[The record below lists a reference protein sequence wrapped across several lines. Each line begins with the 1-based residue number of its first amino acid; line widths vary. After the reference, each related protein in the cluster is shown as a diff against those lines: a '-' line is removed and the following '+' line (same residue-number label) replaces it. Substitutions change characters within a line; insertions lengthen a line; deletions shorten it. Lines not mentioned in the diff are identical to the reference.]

1 MSIKIFNNLYDV
13 YEIISSYNI
22 KMISKYQ
29 KPINSKFNSKT
40 NADEITIGLDL
51 SGKIAVVTGGYS
63 GIGLETT
70 RALVDAGAIV
80 IIPAKRIDISTQN
93 LKGIVSRENIVEMD
107 LGNLNSVK
115 KFTEDFKDNFEKLDL
130 LINNAGIM
138 ACPETRLGNNWESQ
152 FAINHIGHFLLTREL
167 MVTMA
172 GNEGARFVSLS
183 SSAHSLT
190 GILWDDI
197 HFQNNPYD
205 KWMAYGQS
213 KTASSLIAIEFHRRM
228 IDKGVS
234 GFSVHP
240 GGIITPLQR
249 HLEKEEMIALG
260 WMDKDG
266 SPSEMAKN
274 FFKTTSQG
282 ASTSLWC
289 ATSPKLN
296 DVGGVFCE
304 DCDVSKRK
312 HEVDESLRRYF
323 GVADWAVDS
332 DEASKLWDVTEKMLV
347 S

>member
-1 MSIKIFNNLYDV
+1 
-13 YEIISSYNI
+13 
-22 KMISKYQ
+22 MISEKQ
-29 KPINSKFNSKT
+29 KPVDSGFGAKSEPSEVLEGINLN
-40 NADEITIGLDL
+40 
-51 SGKIAVVTGGYS
+51 GKVAMVTGGYS

-70 RALVDAGAIV
+70 RALVDIGAKV
-80 IIPAKRIDISTQN
+80 IIPAKRIEIAAQN
-93 LKGIVSRENIVEMD
+93 LEGIVSKENIVEMD
-107 LGNLNSVK
+107 LGDLNSVK

-138 ACPETRLGNNWESQ
+138 ACPETRIGNEWESQ
-152 FAINHIGHFLLTREL
+152 FAINHIGHFLLTKEL
-167 MVTMA
+167 MDTMA
-172 GNEGARFVSLS
+172 ENDGARFVSLS

-228 IDKGVS
+228 ISKGVS
-234 GFSVHP
+234 GYSVHP

-249 HLEKEEMIALG
+249 HLQKEEMIALG
-260 WMDKDG
+260 WMDENG

-289 ATSPKLN
+289 ATSSNL
-296 DVGGVFCE
+296 DDIGGVFCE
-304 DCDVSKRK
+304 DCDVAKRK
-312 HEVDESLRRYF
+312 NEVDESLQRYF
-323 GVADWAVDS
+323 GVADWAVDT
-332 DEASKLWDVTEKMLV
+332 DEAPKLWEVTEKML
-347 S
+347 SS

>member
-1 MSIKIFNNLYDV
+1 
-13 YEIISSYNI
+13 
-22 KMISKYQ
+22 MISNLQ
-29 KPINSKFNSKT
+29 KPIISGFDSKSD
-40 NADEITIGLDL
+40 ADKIVKEKDL
-51 SGKIAVVTGGYS
+51 SGKIAIVTGGYT

-70 RALVDAGAIV
+70 RALVAIGAKV
-80 IIPAKRIDISTQN
+80 IIPAKRTEVAAQN
-93 LKGIVSRENIVEMD
+93 LEGIVSKENIVEMD

-115 KFTEDFKDNFEKLDL
+115 KFTEDFKESFGKLDL
-130 LINNAGIM
+130 LINNAGVM
-138 ACPETRLGNNWESQ
+138 ACPESRIGNEWESQ

-167 MVTMA
+167 MDVMA
-172 GNEGARFVSLS
+172 ENVGARFVSLS

-234 GFSVHP
+234 GYSVHP

-249 HLEKEEMIALG
+249 HLQKEEMVALG
-260 WMDKDG
+260 WMDEDG

-289 ATSPKLN
+289 ATSPNLN
-296 DVGGVFCE
+296 DIGGLFCE
-304 DCDVSKRK
+304 DCDVAKRK
-312 HEVDESLRRYF
+312 NEVDESLQRYF
-323 GVADWAVDS
+323 GVADWAVDT
-332 DEASKLWDVTEKMLV
+332 DEASKLWDITEKMLGL
-347 S
+347 

>member
-1 MSIKIFNNLYDV
+1 
-13 YEIISSYNI
+13 
-22 KMISKYQ
+22 MISNLQ
-29 KPINSKFNSKT
+29 KPIISGFDSKSD
-40 NADEITIGLDL
+40 ADKIVKEKDL
-51 SGKIAVVTGGYS
+51 SGKIAIVTGGYS

-70 RALVDAGAIV
+70 RALVAIGAKV
-80 IIPAKRIDISTQN
+80 IIPAKRTEVAVQN
-93 LKGIVSRENIVEMD
+93 LEGIVSKENIVEMD

-115 KFTEDFKDNFEKLDL
+115 KFTEDFKESFGKLDL

-138 ACPETRLGNNWESQ
+138 ACPETRIGNGWESQ
-152 FAINHIGHFLLTREL
+152 FAVNHIGHFLLTKEL
-167 MVTMA
+167 MDTMA
-172 GNEGARFVSLS
+172 ENDSARFVSLS

-228 IDKGVS
+228 VDKGVS

-240 GGIITPLQR
+240 GGILTPLQR
-249 HLEKEEMIALG
+249 HLQKEEMVALG
-260 WMDKDG
+260 WMDEDG

-282 ASTSLWC
+282 ASTTLWC
-289 ATSPKLN
+289 ATSPSLN
-296 DVGGVFCE
+296 GIGGVFCE
-304 DCDVSKRK
+304 DCDIAKRK
-312 HEVDESLRRYF
+312 NEVDESLQRYF
-323 GVADWAVDS
+323 GVADWAVDTE
-332 DEASKLWDVTEKMLV
+332 EASKLWDVTEKMLA

>member
-1 MSIKIFNNLYDV
+1 M
-13 YEIISSYNI
+13 ISSL
-22 KMISKYQ
+22 Q
-29 KPINSKFNSKT
+29 KPISSGFNSKS
-40 NADEITIGLDL
+40 NANDITKDVDL
-51 SGKIAVVTGGYS
+51 NGKIAIVTGGYS

-70 RALVDAGAIV
+70 RALVDIGAEV
-80 IIPAKRIDISTQN
+80 IIPAKRSDVAIKN
-93 LKGIVSRENIVEMD
+93 LEGIVSKKNIVEMD
-107 LGNLNSVK
+107 LSDLNSVK
-115 KFTEDFKDNFEKLDL
+115 NFTDGYKENFKKLDL

-138 ACPETRLGNNWESQ
+138 ACPETRISNNWESQ

-167 MVTMA
+167 MDLMA
-172 GNEGARFVSLS
+172 ENVGARFVSLS

-234 GFSVHP
+234 GYSVHP

-249 HLEKEEMIALG
+249 HLQKEEMIALG
-260 WMDKDG
+260 WMDEDG

-289 ATSPKLN
+289 ATSPNLN
-296 DVGGVFCE
+296 DIGGIFCE
-304 DCDVSKRK
+304 DCDIAKRK
-312 HEVDESLRRYF
+312 NEVDESLQRYF
-323 GVADWAVDS
+323 GVADWAVDT
-332 DEASKLWDVTEKMLV
+332 DEASRLWDITEKMLG

>member
-1 MSIKIFNNLYDV
+1 
-13 YEIISSYNI
+13 
-22 KMISKYQ
+22 MISKHQ
-29 KPINSKFNSKT
+29 TPTKSGFHSKT
-40 NADEITIGLDL
+40 NADEITNGIDL
-51 SGKIAVVTGGYS
+51 NEKIAIVTGGYS

-70 RALVDAGAIV
+70 RELVASGAKV
-80 IIPAKRIDISTQN
+80 IIPAKRTEVAVQN
-93 LKGIVSRENIVEMD
+93 LEGIVSKENIVEMD

-115 KFTEDFKDNFEKLDL
+115 KFTEDFKESFGKLDL

-138 ACPETRLGNNWESQ
+138 ACPETRIGNGWESQ
-152 FAINHIGHFLLTREL
+152 FAVNHIGHFLLTKEL
-167 MVTMA
+167 MDTMA
-172 GNEGARFVSLS
+172 ENDSARFISLS

-228 IDKGVS
+228 VDKGVS

-240 GGIITPLQR
+240 GGILTPLQR
-249 HLEKEEMIALG
+249 HLQKEEMVALG
-260 WMDKDG
+260 WMDENG

-282 ASTSLWC
+282 ASTTLWC
-289 ATSPKLN
+289 ATSSSLN
-296 DVGGVFCE
+296 GIGGVFCE
-304 DCDVSKRK
+304 DCDIAKRK
-312 HEVDESLRRYF
+312 NEVDESLQRYF
-323 GVADWAVDS
+323 GVADWAVDTE
-332 DEASKLWDVTEKMLV
+332 EASKLWDVTEKMLA